1 MPMPTVVQTRPPGT
15 VRHVF
20 ISYSRDDVQPGGDL
34 PGLFAQAL
42 RDLASKRPELGLAD
56 ERIFFDR
63 HRLMPGDVWGEAIL
77 QAVERSQLFVL
88 LVSAS
93 SLKSTVCMQKELAV
107 AAGRGIPIVPL
118 LLEDCEWA
126 GFAVPGDAR
135 GRKLGD
141 FDAQPKNSQGRL
153 QPVRTC
159 ADPAAVLAQTVAA
172 IGERL
177 QRDALDLGPAPGTP
191 PRPMVSPLLA
201 YHCNEEKIERQFDRG
216 LMRWDSQAL
225 LVLARGRFDDNVPSF
240 WDRLRLKN
248 LSDIVDERE
257 VQLLPERPL
266 KWPAVLVDGKPG
278 NPADV
283 ALDVAAALSDA
294 LTGKRF
300 KLRDSAGLAAWL
312 QAQSGVTPLIAVP
325 KVEPAAALQ
334 AGLVALLDL
343 IEATPPDT
351 PLDRLVLAFS
361 VEDPQL
367 LEGPGVFKPEDLQRW
382 QRTQVLAL
390 NPLEPLTRED
400 VRKWWTEQ
408 SVQDHC
414 ALDDQALLAR
424 VFTDTDTL
432 RLRHFD
438 ERVRP
443 LLGLG

>member
-1 MPMPTVVQTRPPGT
+1 MPMPNVVETRPTGSL
-15 VRHVF
+15 RHVF
-20 ISYSRDDVQPGGDL
+20 ISYSRDDVRPDQDL
-34 PGLFAQAL
+34 PGQFAQAL
-42 RDLASKRPELGLAD
+42 RELARQRPELGLAED
-56 ERIFFDR
+56 RVFFDR
-63 HRLMPGDVWGEAIL
+63 NQLLPGDLWGEAIL

-93 SLKSTVCMQKELAV
+93 SLNSPICLHKELAV

-118 LLEDCEWA
+118 LLEDCAWA
-126 GFAVPGDAR
+126 ACAVPGDAR
-135 GRKLGD
+135 GRRLGD
-141 FDAQPKNSQGRL
+141 FDALPKNAQGRL
-153 QPVRTC
+153 QPVRAHSDC
-159 ADPAAVLAQTVAA
+159 GAALTQAVAA
-172 IGERL
+172 IAERL
-177 QRDALDLGPAPGTP
+177 QRDALDLGPAAGVAA
-191 PRPMVSPLLA
+191 RPMVSPLLP
-201 YHCNEEKIERQFDRG
+201 YHCNEEKIESQFDRG
-216 LMRWDSQAL
+216 LLRWRRHAL

-248 LSDIVDERE
+248 LSDIVDERDG
-257 VQLLPERPL
+257 QLLPERPL
-266 KWPAVLVDGKPG
+266 KWPSVLVDGKPG

-283 ALDVAAALSDA
+283 AVDVALALSDA

-300 KLRDSAGLAAWL
+300 KIQDSAGLAAWL

-325 KVEPAAALQ
+325 KVESAAALR

-361 VEDPQL
+361 IEDPQL
-367 LEGPGVFKPEDLQRW
+367 LDATGVLPPDDLARW
-382 QRTQVLAL
+382 LRTQVLEL

-424 VFTDTDTL
+424 VFTDSDTL

-438 ERVRP
+438 DRVRP
-443 LLGLG
+443 LLGL